1 MIKIECPEDLRVFQ
15 NKPQISPVIV
25 RYITNYLHFFLEEY
39 HCPDM
44 REFGAFFLLENR
56 EDSLHHTNMGLS
68 LPLKQSACFAEFTE
82 VLTLRSPIQEVRL
95 LHSCFVL
102 NDSYAIS
109 VFMEP
114 GILEPETEQILLED
128 STFKEVR
135 FDVSK

>member
-44 REFGAFFLLENR
+44 REFGAFFLLENKK
-56 EDSLHHTNMGLS
+56 DSLRHVEMGLS
-68 LPLKQSACFAEFTE
+68 LPLEQSLPEFTDI
-82 VLTLRSPIQEVRL
+82 LHIHDLHQQAIL

-109 VFMEP
+109 VFREP
-114 GILEPETEQILLED
+114 GVLKNSIEHVLLMDSSEKTINLEKGV
-128 STFKEVR
+128 F
-135 FDVSK
+135 

>member
-1 MIKIECPEDLRVFQ
+1 
-15 NKPQISPVIV
+15 
-25 RYITNYLHFFLEEY
+25 
-39 HCPDM
+39 
-44 REFGAFFLLENR
+44 
-56 EDSLHHTNMGLS
+56 MGLS

-114 GILEPETEQILLED
+114 ETEHILLED
-128 STFKEVR
+128 FTFKEVR